1 MEGKE
6 SDAGYGGRARATVGA
21 LEQQQLFRVHISTF
35 LPSYMACCEAP
46 PLGKWE
52 GGNMVPEWWL
62 ELDPRPTM

>member
-1 MEGKE
+1 MGGKE
-6 SDAGYGGRARATVGA
+6 SGAGYGGRARAAGA
-21 LEQQQLFRVHISTF
+21 REQQQLFRVHISTF

-52 GGNMVPEWWL
+52 GVNMVPEGWL